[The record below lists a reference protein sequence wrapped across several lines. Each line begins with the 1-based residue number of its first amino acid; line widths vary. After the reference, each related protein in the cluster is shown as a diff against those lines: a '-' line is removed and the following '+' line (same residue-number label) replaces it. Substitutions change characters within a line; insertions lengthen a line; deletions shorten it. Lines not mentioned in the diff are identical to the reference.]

1 MEPEQVTQMLVIDQ
15 GKLSQGQVSL
25 CKKRVASQVKLALGQ
40 CSFLRVLAGE
50 RSTREILSKPV
61 PFSRSRNWRSFID
74 PASGRAVV
82 QGHVIRS
89 GLSNLGRG
97 LAPRFL
103 LRRTALCGLGPQSLH
118 LEGSFP
124 LYGVLL

>member
-89 GLSNLGRG
+89 GLSNLGRIFSRPDVCQVRRSVG
-97 LAPRFL
+97 CSERSESDRFGFG
-103 LRRTALCGLGPQSLH
+103 C
-118 LEGSFP
+118 
-124 LYGVLL
+124 